1 MKCPFCDLN
10 EDKVIDSRPAEDGAA
25 IRRRR
30 ECLACGA
37 RFTTYEK
44 IEQPPLIVVKKDG
57 TRELFDRDKLMNGIV
72 KACMKR
78 PVSSAQ
84 MDKLVRQ
91 VEDRCRNT
99 LEREVSSQQ
108 IGELVMDGLKEL
120 DDVAYVRFASVYR
133 QFRDVN
139 EFMHEL
145 EELMAAHKE
154 RERGAAAPKNQ
165 PDRQ

>member
-108 IGELVMDGLKEL
+108 IGELVMDGLKVL
-120 DDVAYVRFASVYR
+120 DDPRDIYELVA
-133 QFRDVN
+133 N
-139 EFMHEL
+139 
-145 EELMAAHKE
+145 MAA
-154 RERGAAAPKNQ
+154 RGSVNPCSV
-165 PDRQ
+165 P